1 MNQDPV
7 LARAGEML
15 QNLLRGALVPGVLFR
30 EEDIRLTWP
39 QAQED
44 YRLGI
49 SLYDIEAVR
58 PYGTPLPVRVG
69 ETERRGPAG
78 SFALRFLVY
87 VNRKVPF
94 DSMSAEDELVLL
106 EAVLRAVY
114 NAEPRPLAGE
124 EVSIRLDPVTRQ
136 EKAALWQSFS
146 TPMQPAV
153 YLIMEPLKVPSDKLE
168 HFVPV
173 RSIQVKSSKKEGG
186 SSP

>member
-1 MNQDPV
+1 MNQEPV
-7 LARAGEML
+7 LTQAGGML
-15 QNLLRGALVPGVLFR
+15 RELLQQALLPGVLSR
-30 EEDIRLTWP
+30 EEDIRLAWP

-49 SLYDIEAVR
+49 ALYDIEAVR
-58 PYGTPLPVRVG
+58 PYGTPVPVRVG

-87 VNRKVPF
+87 ANRNVPF
-94 DSMSAEDELVLL
+94 NSMGAEDEMVLL

-136 EKAALWQSFS
+136 EKAALWQSFNA
-146 TPMQPAV
+146 PLQPAV
-153 YLIMEPLKVPSDKLE
+153 YLVMEPLKVPSDKLE

-173 RSIQVKSSKKEGG
+173 RSIQVKSSKKERGI
-186 SSP
+186 SP